1 MEIVNFFNCADH
13 YEARKKEQEYFV
25 LLGATLNSIEPLP
38 KPKAKSHII
47 QPFEKKEK
55 IIVYCQ
61 SCNVY
66 LQNTQL
72 LEIHNSTRKHIKMT
86 NTNKFNCLN
95 KSNIFHCEKCN
106 YTTNNKKD
114 FNKHNKTQKHIINE
128 NSTNSIPKSQK
139 SQYECICGKSYKDNS
154 GLWRHKKI
162 CNQITNT
169 NKNINTSNIIN
180 DTNSEMNKPEMFDKN
195 LILELLKQN
204 NELQKQIIEMS
215 LKHNSGNITN
225 NNSINTNCN
234 NSFNLQFFLNDTC
247 KDAMNMSEFI
257 DSIKVQLSDLETF
270 EYDGYADGVS
280 NIIVKGLNA
289 LDAYL
294 RPIHCS
300 DLKRETLYIKDNNC
314 WTKETDDKLAL
325 KTAIKKVAF
334 KNIRQI
340 NEWIKINPEWKDT
353 QTKTFDKYNKIVMN
367 SMSGVTE
374 EEQTNNINKIVKNVT
389 KAVVIDKHIL
399 K

>member
-1 MEIVNFFNCADH
+1 METKNKVLDTLFSENSENEDTF
-13 YEARKKEQEYFV
+13 YECKICDYKCFKKQ
-25 LLGATLNSIEPLP
+25 
-38 KPKAKSHII
+38 HI
-47 QPFEKKEK
+47 
-55 IIVYCQ
+55 
-61 SCNVY
+61 
-66 LQNTQL
+66 TQH
-72 LEIHNSTRKHIKMT
+72 IKTKKHI
-86 NTNKFNCLN
+86 LN
-95 KSNIFHCEKCN
+95 YGNHIGNLGNPDHSYVCN
-106 YTTNNKKD
+106 
-114 FNKHNKTQKHIINE
+114 
-128 NSTNSIPKSQK
+128 
-139 SQYECICGKSYKDNS
+139 CGKSYANKS
-154 GLWRHKKI
+154 GLWKHKKK
-162 CNQITNT
+162 CETMSSST
-169 NKNINTSNIIN
+169 NKNINASNVIN
-180 DTNSEMNKPEMFDKN
+180 ETNNEINKPEMFDKN

-389 KAVVIDKHIL
+389 KAVVIDKHTL

>member
-1 MEIVNFFNCADH
+1 MFSNPPSPKYPNCF
-13 YEARKKEQEYFV
+13 Y
-25 LLGATLNSIEPLP
+25 
-38 KPKAKSHII
+38 
-47 QPFEKKEK
+47 
-55 IIVYCQ
+55 
-61 SCNVY
+61 
-66 LQNTQL
+66 
-72 LEIHNSTRKHIKMT
+72 
-86 NTNKFNCLN
+86 
-95 KSNIFHCEKCN
+95 CEKCD
-106 YTTNNKKD
+106 YTTSNKKD
-114 FNKHNKTQKHIINE
+114 FKKHNNTKKHIINE
-128 NSTNSIPKSQK
+128 NSTNSIPKSPK
-139 SQYECICGKSYKDNS
+139 NQYECICGKLYKDNS

-162 CNQITNT
+162 CINVQTKIDD
-169 NKNINTSNIIN
+169 KNITSSNLDN
-180 DTNSEMNKPEMFDKN
+180 VMNKPETFDKN

-300 DLKRETLYIKDNNC
+300 DLKREILYIKDNNC
-314 WTKETDDKLAL
+314 WTKETEEKLVL

-374 EEQTNNINKIVKNVT
+374 EEQNNNINKIVKNVT
-389 KAVVIDKHIL
+389 KAVVIDKHII

>member
-1 MEIVNFFNCADH
+1 
-13 YEARKKEQEYFV
+13 
-25 LLGATLNSIEPLP
+25 
-38 KPKAKSHII
+38 
-47 QPFEKKEK
+47 
-55 IIVYCQ
+55 
-61 SCNVY
+61 
-66 LQNTQL
+66 
-72 LEIHNSTRKHIKMT
+72 
-86 NTNKFNCLN
+86 
-95 KSNIFHCEKCN
+95 
-106 YTTNNKKD
+106 
-114 FNKHNKTQKHIINE
+114 
-128 NSTNSIPKSQK
+128 
-139 SQYECICGKSYKDNS
+139 
-154 GLWRHKKI
+154 
-162 CNQITNT
+162 
-169 NKNINTSNIIN
+169 
-180 DTNSEMNKPEMFDKN
+180 MFDKN

-340 NEWIKINPEWKDT
+340 NEWVKINPEYKDT

-374 EEQTNNINKIVKNVT
+374 EEQTSNINKIVKNVT
-389 KAVVIDKHIL
+389 KAVVIDKHTL

>member
-1 MEIVNFFNCADH
+1 MDTKNKDLDTLFSENSENEESF
-13 YEARKKEQEYFV
+13 YECKICDYKCSKKQ
-25 LLGATLNSIEPLP
+25 
-38 KPKAKSHII
+38 HII
-47 QPFEKKEK
+47 Q
-55 IIVYCQ
+55 
-61 SCNVY
+61 
-66 LQNTQL
+66 
-72 LEIHNSTRKHIKMT
+72 
-86 NTNKFNCLN
+86 
-95 KSNIFHCEKCN
+95 
-106 YTTNNKKD
+106 
-114 FNKHNKTQKHIINE
+114 HNKTKKHISNYG
-128 NSTNSIPKSQK
+128 NQTGNLGNPDHSYVCN
-139 SQYECICGKSYKDNS
+139 CGKSYANKS
-154 GLWRHKKI
+154 GLWKHKKK
-162 CNQITNT
+162 CETMSSTT
-169 NKNINTSNIIN
+169 NKNINTNNIIN
-180 DTNSEMNKPEMFDKN
+180 DTNSEINKPEMFDKN

-300 DLKRETLYIKDNNC
+300 DAKREVLYIKNNNI
-314 WTKETDDKLAL
+314 WVKETDDKPIV
-325 KTAIKKVAF
+325 KDAIKKVAF

-340 NEWIKINPEWKDT
+340 NEWVKINPEYKDT

-374 EEQTNNINKIVKNVT
+374 EEQINNINKIVKNVT